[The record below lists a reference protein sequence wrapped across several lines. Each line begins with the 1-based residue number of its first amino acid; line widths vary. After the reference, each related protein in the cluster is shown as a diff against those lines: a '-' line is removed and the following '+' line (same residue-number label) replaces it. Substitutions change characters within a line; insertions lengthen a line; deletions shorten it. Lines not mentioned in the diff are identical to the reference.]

1 MRGFNYLCKRFTD
14 KPKRTRQMN
23 QSDLILIILAV
34 TVLLLALIVGLLLMM
49 ANRRR
54 KMLRRRDEIVRRM
67 ERDIDNQID
76 LLRRQGIDVPED
88 NTSAPSTQTTNQQND
103 HTI

>member
-23 QSDLILIILAV
+23 KSDLILIILAV

-88 NTSAPSTQTTNQQND
+88 NTSAPSIQTTNQQND